1 MAFDLRITGPLLK
14 VLHEFL
20 QRPGMSMSGA
30 DIARR
35 ANLKSGTLYPLLSR
49 LEEAGL
55 LLSKWEN
62 VSPQEV
68 GRPRRR
74 LYEMTG
80 LGVRQAKEA
89 FREVQAPSGVP
100 AWSL

>member
-1 MAFDLRITGPLLK
+1 MTPGLRITGPLLK

-35 ANLKSGTLYPLLSR
+35 AHLKSGTLYPLLSR
-49 LEEAGL
+49 LEGAGL
-55 LLSKWEN
+55 LSSKWED

-80 LGVRQAKEA
+80 LGMREATAA
-89 FREVQAPSGVP
+89 FREVPTLSGVP

>member
-1 MAFDLRITGPLLK
+1 MGSELRITGPLLK

-20 QRPGMSMSGA
+20 QRPGMSLSGA

-35 ANLKSGTLYPLLSR
+35 SNLKSGTPYPLLSR

-55 LLSKWEN
+55 LSSKWEE
-62 VSPQEV
+62 VSPREV

-80 LGVRQAKEA
+80 LGVRQAHAA
-89 FREVQAPSGVP
+89 FQEVQAPSGVP
-100 AWSL
+100 AWSF

>member
-1 MAFDLRITGPLLK
+1 MKGNIRITGPLLK
-14 VLHEFL
+14 VLNEFL
-20 QRPGMSMSGA
+20 QRPGTSMSGA

-35 ANLKSGTLYPLLSR
+35 ANLKSGTLYPLLNR
-49 LEEAGL
+49 LEEAAWL
-55 LLSKWEN
+55 SSKWED

-80 LGVRQAKEA
+80 LGVRRASAE
-89 FREVQAPSGVP
+89 FEEIHLPSGVP

>member
-1 MAFDLRITGPLLK
+1 MGSDLRITGPLLK

-20 QRPGMSMSGA
+20 QRPGTSMSGS

-35 ANLKSGTLYPLLSR
+35 TNLKSGTLYPLLSR

-55 LLSKWEN
+55 LSSKWED

-74 LYEMTG
+74 LYDMTG
-80 LGVRQAKEA
+80 LGVRQANA
-89 FREVQAPSGVP
+89 AIRELPTLSGVP